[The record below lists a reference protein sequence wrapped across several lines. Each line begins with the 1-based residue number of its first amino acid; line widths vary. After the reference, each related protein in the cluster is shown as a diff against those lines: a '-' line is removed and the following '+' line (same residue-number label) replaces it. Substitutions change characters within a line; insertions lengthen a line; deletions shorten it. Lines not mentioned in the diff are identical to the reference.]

1 MPSGSEEDDINF
13 GQTYQDL
20 VRAEQTASELEARL
34 DNLDDQLEALIRASN
49 LPPELFSMD
58 EETLKETLEA
68 ASAKKEKQE
77 EAMQS
82 SNNIKKD
89 GTTGQANGTEGRHD
103 VTKGTETQV
112 LGYRASTIH
121 PQKILQIYGN
131 PKEQVL
137 QTSLNVEIPY
147 APLVG
152 LHPDSR
158 EFYWKIRATACWRS
172 NQIRRRKASELI
184 FVKVPV

>member
-103 VTKGTETQV
+103 G
-112 LGYRASTIH
+112 
-121 PQKILQIYGN
+121 
-131 PKEQVL
+131 
-137 QTSLNVEIPY
+137 
-147 APLVG
+147 
-152 LHPDSR
+152 
-158 EFYWKIRATACWRS
+158 
-172 NQIRRRKASELI
+172 
-184 FVKVPV
+184 